1 MDQIKILLIEDD
13 DIDTMAFQRLLKKSS
28 LEYQFLNTGDA
39 ASSTELLE
47 KENVDFIFLDYQLPG
62 SDGLSLLKEIKSKYP
77 DIIITVLTSQGDEK
91 LAVEMMKAGAYDYY
105 AKSELSVD
113 LLEKIIHS
121 GTVYQKAIS
130 AKTQA
135 ELENLENQL
144 LLQRITTSIPEIISV
159 TDIDDNKLIFSNQSL
174 GEFLGYSAKETE
186 SLGNNIIKI
195 LIHPEDF
202 EKENIRYFKIT
213 NHSSNDYIESI
224 LRLKHNDG
232 QYRWLF
238 FRDLVFAKD
247 SKNKIKE
254 VLTVINDI
262 TFHKV
267 AEEQLKQAKANA
279 ENAARIK
286 SEFLSNM
293 SHEIRTPLNAIIGIT
308 DLLLQENQSESNS
321 EYLKAIKFS
330 ADNLLVIVNDVL
342 DFSKIESGKIA
353 FESIEFNLKEKLSEL
368 VKIYSI
374 KASEKNIS
382 LGYFIDDAV
391 SDILIGDPFKL
402 NQILINLVG
411 NAIKFT
417 QTGGVDISV
426 SMKNKTEEIV
436 LLEFSVKDT
445 GIGIPIELQSKIFES
460 FTQAYSETSR
470 KFGGTGLGLAIVKKL
485 IELQGGS
492 IRVESSQNSGSNF
505 IFQMSFGISNSK
517 DSKEVEN
524 YSPSDYNFE
533 GLKVLY
539 AEDNVMNQFFIKKLF
554 AKWKIEYD
562 VVCNGREA
570 VDFIVKRDYDIVLV
584 DLQMPELDGFEV
596 AKFIRTD
603 NISGFNKDVPI
614 IAFTADISPE
624 TKTKVLSTGMN
635 DYLTKPFK
643 QDDLLQKLSRYIS
656 SPDQL

>member
-1 MDQIKILLIEDD
+1 MLNFKILLIEDD
-13 DIDTMAFQRLLKKSS
+13 EIDTMAFQRLLKKSS
-28 LEYQFLNTGDA
+28 IDYEFLSAGDA
-39 ASSTELLE
+39 KSSLELLQNE
-47 KENVDFIFLDYQLPG
+47 KVDFIFLDYQLPG
-62 SDGLSLLKEIKSKYP
+62 SDGLSLLKEIKTLYP
-77 DIIITVLTSQGDEK
+77 ELIITVLTSQGDEK

-105 AKSELSVD
+105 VKSELSVD
-113 LLEKIIHS
+113 LVEKIIHS
-121 GTVYQKAIS
+121 GSAYKKAIDD
-130 AKTQA
+130 KRKA

-159 TDIDDNKLIFSNQSL
+159 TDINDNKIIFSNQSL

-186 SLGNNIIKI
+186 SLGVNIIKI

-202 EKENIRYFKIT
+202 EKENIRFFKIT
-213 NHSSNDYIESI
+213 NHTTNDYIETI

-238 FRDLVFAKD
+238 FRDLIFSKD
-247 SKNKIKE
+247 IKNKIKE
-254 VLTVINDI
+254 VLTVVNDI

-267 AEEQLKQAKANA
+267 AEEQLKQSKANA

-308 DLLLQENQSESNS
+308 DLLLQDNQSDSNN

-330 ADNLLVIVNDVL
+330 ADNLLVIINDVL

-353 FESIEFNLKEKLSEL
+353 FESIEFNIKEKITEL
-368 VKIYSI
+368 VKTYSI

-382 LGYFIDDAV
+382 LGFQIDDSV
-391 SDILIGDPFKL
+391 PEIIIGDPFKL

-411 NAIKFT
+411 NALKFT
-417 QTGGVDISV
+417 ENGNIDIYV
-426 SMKNKTEEIV
+426 SMKNHTEDIV
-436 LLEFSVKDT
+436 LLEFAVKDT
-445 GIGIPIELQSKIFES
+445 GIGIPNELQSKIFES

-470 KFGGTGLGLAIVKKL
+470 KFGGTGLGLAIVKRL

-492 IRVESSQNSGSNF
+492 IRVESKPLLGSNF
-505 IFQMSFGISNSK
+505 IFQLSFGISTNKTTK
-517 DSKEVEN
+517 DEEISSLSEF
-524 YSPSDYNFE
+524 NFE
-533 GLKVLY
+533 GMKVLY

-554 AKWKIEYD
+554 AKWKIDYD
-562 VVCNGREA
+562 VACNGREA
-570 VDFIVKRDYDIVLV
+570 VEFISKKDYDIVLV

-614 IAFTADISPE
+614 VAFTADISPE
-624 TKTKVLSTGMN
+624 TKTKVLSVGMN
-635 DYLTKPFK
+635 DYITKPFR
-643 QDDLLQKLSRYIS
+643 QEELLYKLSRYIS
-656 SPDQL
+656 STDQI

>member
-1 MDQIKILLIEDD
+1 MLNFKILLIEDD
-13 DIDTMAFQRLLKKSS
+13 EIDTMAFQRLLKKSS
-28 LEYQFLNTGDA
+28 IDYEFFSAGDA
-39 ASSTELLE
+39 KSSLELLQNE
-47 KENVDFIFLDYQLPG
+47 KVDFIFLDYQLPG
-62 SDGLSLLKEIKSKYP
+62 SDGLSLLKEIKTLYP
-77 DIIITVLTSQGDEK
+77 ELIITVLTSQGDEK

-105 AKSELSVD
+105 VKSELSVD
-113 LLEKIIHS
+113 LVEKIIHS
-121 GTVYQKAIS
+121 GSAYKKAIDD
-130 AKTQA
+130 KRKA

-159 TDIDDNKLIFSNQSL
+159 TDINDNKIIFSNQSL

-186 SLGNNIIKI
+186 SLGVNIIKI

-202 EKENIRYFKIT
+202 EKENIRFFKIT
-213 NHSSNDYIESI
+213 NHTTNDYIETI

-238 FRDLVFAKD
+238 FRDLIFSKD
-247 SKNKIKE
+247 TKNKIKE
-254 VLTVINDI
+254 VLTVVNDI

-267 AEEQLKQAKANA
+267 AEEQLKQSKANA

-308 DLLLQENQSESNS
+308 DLLLQDNQSDSNN

-330 ADNLLVIVNDVL
+330 ADNLLVIINDVL

-353 FESIEFNLKEKLSEL
+353 FESIEFSIKEKITEL
-368 VKIYSI
+368 VKTYSI

-382 LGYFIDDAV
+382 LGFQIDDSV
-391 SDILIGDPFKL
+391 PEIIIGDPFKL

-411 NAIKFT
+411 NALKFT
-417 QTGGVDISV
+417 ENGNIDIFV
-426 SMKNKTEEIV
+426 SMKNHTEDIV
-436 LLEFSVKDT
+436 LLEFAVKDT
-445 GIGIPIELQSKIFES
+445 GIGIPNELQSKIFES

-470 KFGGTGLGLAIVKKL
+470 KFGGTGLGLAIVKRL

-492 IRVESSQNSGSNF
+492 IRVESKPLLGSNF
-505 IFQMSFGISNSK
+505 IFQLSFGISSNK
-517 DSKEVEN
+517 TTKEEEI
-524 YSPSDYNFE
+524 STLSEFNFD
-533 GLKVLY
+533 GMKVLY

-554 AKWKIEYD
+554 AKWKIDYD
-562 VVCNGREA
+562 VACNGREA
-570 VDFIVKRDYDIVLV
+570 VEFISKKDYDIVLV

-624 TKTKVLSTGMN
+624 TKTKVLSVGMN
-635 DYLTKPFK
+635 DYITKPFR
-643 QDDLLQKLSRYIS
+643 QEELLYKLSRYIS
-656 SPDQL
+656 SPDQI

>member
-1 MDQIKILLIEDD
+1 MLNFKILLIEDD
-13 DIDTMAFQRLLKKSS
+13 EIDTMAFQRLLKKSS
-28 LEYQFLNTGDA
+28 IDYEFFSAGDA
-39 ASSTELLE
+39 KSSLELLQNE
-47 KENVDFIFLDYQLPG
+47 KVDFIFLDYQLPG
-62 SDGLSLLKEIKSKYP
+62 SDGLSLLKEIKTLYP
-77 DIIITVLTSQGDEK
+77 ELIITVLTSQGDEK

-105 AKSELSVD
+105 VKSELSVD
-113 LLEKIIHS
+113 LVEKIIHS
-121 GTVYQKAIS
+121 GSAYKKAIDD
-130 AKTQA
+130 KRKA

-159 TDIDDNKLIFSNQSL
+159 TDINDNKIIFSNQSL

-186 SLGNNIIKI
+186 SLGVNIIKI

-202 EKENIRYFKIT
+202 EKENIRFFKIT
-213 NHSSNDYIESI
+213 NHTTNDYIETI

-238 FRDLVFAKD
+238 FRDLIFSKD
-247 SKNKIKE
+247 TKNKIKE
-254 VLTVINDI
+254 VLTVVNDI

-267 AEEQLKQAKANA
+267 AEEQLKQSKANA

-308 DLLLQENQSESNS
+308 DLLLQDNQSDSNN

-330 ADNLLVIVNDVL
+330 ADNLLVIINDVL

-353 FESIEFNLKEKLSEL
+353 FESIEFSIKEKITEL
-368 VKIYSI
+368 VKTYSI

-382 LGYFIDDAV
+382 LGFQIDDSV
-391 SDILIGDPFKL
+391 QEIIIGDPFKL

-411 NAIKFT
+411 NALKFT
-417 QTGGVDISV
+417 ENGNIDIFV
-426 SMKNKTEEIV
+426 SMKNHTEDIV
-436 LLEFSVKDT
+436 LLEFAVKDT
-445 GIGIPIELQSKIFES
+445 GIGIPNELQSKIFES

-470 KFGGTGLGLAIVKKL
+470 KFGGTGLGLAIVKRL

-492 IRVESSQNSGSNF
+492 IRVESKPTQGSNF
-505 IFQMSFGISNSK
+505 IFQLSFGISSNK
-517 DSKEVEN
+517 TTKEEEI
-524 YSPSDYNFE
+524 SSLSEFNFD
-533 GLKVLY
+533 GMKVLY

-554 AKWKIEYD
+554 AKWKIDYD
-562 VVCNGREA
+562 VACNGREA
-570 VDFIVKRDYDIVLV
+570 VEFISKKDYDIVLV

-624 TKTKVLSTGMN
+624 TKTKVLSVGMN
-635 DYLTKPFK
+635 DYITKPFR
-643 QDDLLQKLSRYIS
+643 QEELLYKLSRYIS
-656 SPDQL
+656 SPDQI

>member
-353 FESIEFNLKEKLSEL
+353 FESIEFNLKEKLSE
-368 VKIYSI
+368 
-374 KASEKNIS
+374 
-382 LGYFIDDAV
+382 
-391 SDILIGDPFKL
+391 
-402 NQILINLVG
+402 
-411 NAIKFT
+411 
-417 QTGGVDISV
+417 
-426 SMKNKTEEIV
+426 
-436 LLEFSVKDT
+436 
-445 GIGIPIELQSKIFES
+445 
-460 FTQAYSETSR
+460 
-470 KFGGTGLGLAIVKKL
+470 
-485 IELQGGS
+485 
-492 IRVESSQNSGSNF
+492 RV
-505 IFQMSFGISNSK
+505 
-517 DSKEVEN
+517 
-524 YSPSDYNFE
+524 
-533 GLKVLY
+533 
-539 AEDNVMNQFFIKKLF
+539 
-554 AKWKIEYD
+554 
-562 VVCNGREA
+562 
-570 VDFIVKRDYDIVLV
+570 
-584 DLQMPELDGFEV
+584 
-596 AKFIRTD
+596 
-603 NISGFNKDVPI
+603 
-614 IAFTADISPE
+614 
-624 TKTKVLSTGMN
+624 
-635 DYLTKPFK
+635 
-643 QDDLLQKLSRYIS
+643 
-656 SPDQL
+656 

>member
-1 MDQIKILLIEDD
+1 MLNFKILLIEDD
-13 DIDTMAFQRLLKKSS
+13 EIDTMAFQRLLKKSS
-28 LEYQFLNTGDA
+28 IDYEFFSAGDA
-39 ASSTELLE
+39 KSSLELLQNE
-47 KENVDFIFLDYQLPG
+47 KVDFIFLDYQLPG
-62 SDGLSLLKEIKSKYP
+62 SDGLSLLKEIKTLYP
-77 DIIITVLTSQGDEK
+77 ELIITVLTSQGDEK

-105 AKSELSVD
+105 VKSELSID
-113 LLEKIIHS
+113 LVEKIIHS
-121 GTVYQKAIS
+121 GSAYKKAIDD
-130 AKTQA
+130 KRKA

-159 TDIDDNKLIFSNQSL
+159 TDINDNKIIFSNQSL

-186 SLGNNIIKI
+186 SLGVNIIKI

-202 EKENIRYFKIT
+202 EKENIRFFKIT
-213 NHSSNDYIESI
+213 NHTTNDYIETI

-238 FRDLVFAKD
+238 FRDLIFSKD
-247 SKNKIKE
+247 TKNKIKE
-254 VLTVINDI
+254 VLTVVNDI

-267 AEEQLKQAKANA
+267 AEEQLKQSKANA

-308 DLLLQENQSESNS
+308 DLLLQDNQSDSNN

-330 ADNLLVIVNDVL
+330 ADNLLVIINDVL

-353 FESIEFNLKEKLSEL
+353 FESIEFSIKEKITEL
-368 VKIYSI
+368 VKTYSI

-382 LGYFIDDAV
+382 LGFQIDDTV
-391 SDILIGDPFKL
+391 PEIIIGDPFKL

-411 NAIKFT
+411 NALKFT
-417 QTGGVDISV
+417 ENGNIDIFV
-426 SMKNKTEEIV
+426 SMKNHTEDIV
-436 LLEFSVKDT
+436 LLEFAVKDT
-445 GIGIPIELQSKIFES
+445 GIGIPNELQSKIFES

-470 KFGGTGLGLAIVKKL
+470 KFGGTGLGLAIVKRL

-492 IRVESSQNSGSNF
+492 IRVESKPLLGSNF
-505 IFQMSFGISNSK
+505 IFQLSFGISSNK
-517 DSKEVEN
+517 TTKEEEI
-524 YSPSDYNFE
+524 SSLSEFNFD
-533 GLKVLY
+533 GMKVLY

-554 AKWKIEYD
+554 AKWKIDYD
-562 VVCNGREA
+562 VACNGREA
-570 VDFIVKRDYDIVLV
+570 VEFISKKDYDIVLV

-624 TKTKVLSTGMN
+624 TKTKVLSVGMN
-635 DYLTKPFK
+635 DYITKPFR
-643 QDDLLQKLSRYIS
+643 QEELLYKLSRYIS
-656 SPDQL
+656 SPDQI

>member
-1 MDQIKILLIEDD
+1 MLNFKILLIEDD
-13 DIDTMAFQRLLKKSS
+13 EIDTMAFQRLLKKSS
-28 LEYQFLNTGDA
+28 IDYEFLSAGDA
-39 ASSTELLE
+39 KSSLELLQNE
-47 KENVDFIFLDYQLPG
+47 KVDFIFLDYQLPG
-62 SDGLSLLKEIKSKYP
+62 SDGLSLLKEIKTLYP
-77 DIIITVLTSQGDEK
+77 ELIITVLTSQGDEK

-105 AKSELSVD
+105 VKSELSVD
-113 LLEKIIHS
+113 LVEKIIHS
-121 GTVYQKAIS
+121 GSAYKKAIDD
-130 AKTQA
+130 KRKA

-159 TDIDDNKLIFSNQSL
+159 TDINDNKIIFSNQSL

-186 SLGNNIIKI
+186 SLGVNIIKI

-202 EKENIRYFKIT
+202 EKENIRFFKIT
-213 NHSSNDYIESI
+213 NHTTNDYIETI

-238 FRDLVFAKD
+238 FRDLIFSKD
-247 SKNKIKE
+247 IKNKIKE
-254 VLTVINDI
+254 VLTVVNDI

-267 AEEQLKQAKANA
+267 AEEQLKQSKANA

-308 DLLLQENQSESNS
+308 DLLLQDNQSDSNN

-330 ADNLLVIVNDVL
+330 ADNLLVIINDVL

-353 FESIEFNLKEKLSEL
+353 FESIEFNIKEKITEL
-368 VKIYSI
+368 VKTYSI

-382 LGYFIDDAV
+382 LGFQIDDSV
-391 SDILIGDPFKL
+391 PEIIIGDPFKL

-411 NAIKFT
+411 NALKFT
-417 QTGGVDISV
+417 ENGNIDIYV
-426 SMKNKTEEIV
+426 SMKNHTEDIV
-436 LLEFSVKDT
+436 LLEFAVKDT
-445 GIGIPIELQSKIFES
+445 GIGIPNELQSKIFES

-470 KFGGTGLGLAIVKKL
+470 KFGGTGLGLAIVKRL

-492 IRVESSQNSGSNF
+492 IRVESKPLLGSNF
-505 IFQMSFGISNSK
+505 IFQLSFGISTNKTTK
-517 DSKEVEN
+517 DEEISSLSEF
-524 YSPSDYNFE
+524 NFE
-533 GLKVLY
+533 GMKVLY

-554 AKWKIEYD
+554 AKWKIDYD
-562 VVCNGREA
+562 VACNGREA
-570 VDFIVKRDYDIVLV
+570 VEFISKKDYDIVLV

-624 TKTKVLSTGMN
+624 TKTKVLSVGMN
-635 DYLTKPFK
+635 DYITKPFR
-643 QDDLLQKLSRYIS
+643 QEELLYKLSRYIS
-656 SPDQL
+656 STDQI